1 MKRLSRLLTFVL
13 AFVLCMSMGIATTLA
28 DDGPEAKWSADGGT
42 WQEGT
47 LMDAVWAAY
56 GADAKIEIQLQ
67 RSVTLDASWYPQ
79 HLGYSGVE
87 LILDGQGS
95 VSYTHLFGVWWV
107 CILPISF
114 QMVGGL
120 HKWE

>member
-1 MKRLSRLLTFVL
+1 MVYNYDQPLLANETHWRAIMKRFSRLLTFVL

-67 RSVTLDASWYPQ
+67 RSVTLDAS
-79 HLGYSGVE
+79 
-87 LILDGQGS
+87 
-95 VSYTHLFGVWWV
+95 
-107 CILPISF
+107 
-114 QMVGGL
+114 
-120 HKWE
+120 